1 MSNLGNTPSSGE
13 FTILD
18 TIVPNGASAYS
29 LTRNSIAQTLYRA
42 EQLLVSVNGSIQ
54 AAGNSYTVSGSVI
67 TFSEALTSNDS
78 IDFILALGNMN
89 NGLTVNDATITAAK
103 LASDIALTTTPIR
116 INSNQINS
124 NVTIGANQ
132 NASVNGPIAINAE
145 IIVNGS
151 FTVV

>member
-1 MSNLGNTPSSGE
+1 MSTLGNTPSSGE

-29 LTRNSIAQTLYRA
+29 LTKNSVAQTTYRA

-89 NGLTVNDATITAAK
+89 DGLTVTDATITAAK
-103 LASDIALTTTPIR
+103 LASDIALTTTPVR

-124 NVTIGANQ
+124 DITIGANQ
-132 NASVNGPIAINAE
+132 NAMVIGPIAINAE
-145 IIVNGS
+145 IIVNGT

>member
-1 MSNLGNTPSSGE
+1 MSNLGNAPSSGE

-18 TIVPNGASAYS
+18 TIVPNGSSAYS
-29 LTRNSIAQTLYRA
+29 LTKNTVAQTTYRA

-67 TFSEALTSNDS
+67 TFSEALTTNDS

-89 NGLTVNDATITAAK
+89 DGLTVNDATITAAK

-116 INSNQINS
+116 INSNEINVP
-124 NVTIGANQ
+124 VTIGANQ
-132 NASVNGPIAINAE
+132 NAMVAGPITINAE

>member
-1 MSNLGNTPSSGE
+1 MSNLGNAPSSGE

-29 LTRNSIAQTLYRA
+29 LTKNSVAQSTYRA

-89 NGLTVNDATITAAK
+89 DGLTVNDATITAAK
-103 LASDIALTTTPIR
+103 LASDIALTTTPVR

-124 NVTIGANQ
+124 DITIGANQ
-132 NASVNGPIAINAE
+132 NAMVIGPIAINAE
-145 IIVNGS
+145 IIVNGT

>member
-1 MSNLGNTPSSGE
+1 MSNLGNAPSSGE

-29 LTRNSIAQTLYRA
+29 LTKNSVAQSTYRA

-89 NGLTVNDATITAAK
+89 DGLTVNDATITAAK
-103 LASDIALTTTPIR
+103 LASDIALTTTPVR

-124 NVTIGANQ
+124 DITIGANQ
-132 NASVNGPIAINAE
+132 NAMVIGPIAINAE
-145 IIVNGS
+145 IVVNGS

>member
-1 MSNLGNTPSSGE
+1 MSTLGNTPSSGE

-29 LTRNSIAQTLYRA
+29 LTKNSVAQTTYRA

-67 TFSEALTSNDS
+67 TFSESLTSNDS

-89 NGLTVNDATITAAK
+89 DGLTVTDATITAAK
-103 LASDIALTTTPIR
+103 LASDIALTTTPVR

-124 NVTIGANQ
+124 DITIGANQ
-132 NASVNGPIAINAE
+132 NAMVIGPIAINAE
-145 IIVNGS
+145 IIVNGT

>member
-1 MSNLGNTPSSGE
+1 MSTLGNTPSSGE

-29 LTRNSIAQTLYRA
+29 LTKNSVAQTTYRA

-89 NGLTVNDATITAAK
+89 DGLTVNDATVTAAK
-103 LASDIALTTTPIR
+103 LASDIALTTTPVR

-124 NVTIGANQ
+124 DITIGANQ
-132 NASVNGPIAINAE
+132 NAMVIGPIAINAE
-145 IIVNGS
+145 IVVNGS

>member
-13 FTILD
+13 FTVLD
-18 TIVPNGASAYS
+18 SIVPNGASAYS
-29 LTRNSIAQTLYRA
+29 LTKNSVAQTTYRA

-67 TFSEALTSNDS
+67 TFSEALTVSDS
-78 IDFILALGNMN
+78 IDFILALGSMN
-89 NGLTVNDATITAAK
+89 DGLTVSDATITAAK
-103 LASDIALTTTPIR
+103 LASDIALTTTPVR

-124 NVTIGANQ
+124 NITIGANQ
-132 NASVNGPIAINAE
+132 NAMVAGPIAINAE

>member
-29 LTRNSIAQTLYRA
+29 LTKNSVAQSTYRA

-89 NGLTVNDATITAAK
+89 DGLTVNDATITAAK
-103 LASDIALTTTPIR
+103 LASDIALTTTPVR

-124 NVTIGANQ
+124 DITIGANQ
-132 NASVNGPIAINAE
+132 NAMVIGPIAINAE
-145 IIVNGS
+145 IIVNGT

>member
-1 MSNLGNTPSSGE
+1 MSNLGNAPSSGE

-29 LTRNSIAQTLYRA
+29 LTKNSVAQSTYRA

-89 NGLTVNDATITAAK
+89 DGLTVNDATITAAK
-103 LASDIALTTTPIR
+103 LASDIALTTTPVR

-124 NVTIGANQ
+124 DITIGANQ
-132 NASVNGPIAINAE
+132 NAMVIGPIAINAE

>member
-1 MSNLGNTPSSGE
+1 MSNLGNAPSSGE

-29 LTRNSIAQTLYRA
+29 LTKNSVAQSTYRA

-89 NGLTVNDATITAAK
+89 DGLTVNDATITAAK

-124 NVTIGANQ
+124 DITIGANQ
-132 NASVNGPIAINAE
+132 NAMVIGPIAINAE

>member
-29 LTRNSIAQTLYRA
+29 LTKNSVAQSTYRA

-54 AAGNSYTVSGSVI
+54 AAGNSYTVSSSVI

-89 NGLTVNDATITAAK
+89 DGLTVNDATITAAK

-116 INSNQINS
+116 INSNEINVP
-124 NVTIGANQ
+124 VTIGANQ
-132 NASVNGPIAINAE
+132 NAMVAGPITINAE